1 MVNTIKELLEGL
13 EEDFKINESNFKSI
27 FNSSKVTDHYA
38 IIPTISGIGK
48 AKDLSDK
55 ESKIYNLIKDKLLA
69 SCSDNL
75 KESSRK
81 IRYEYDKFNFNASGK
96 TIIDEG
102 YTKYLK
108 AYGKERQE
116 NELPDVKTG
125 DKIKLTSK
133 NISEKFTKAPSHYNE
148 DTLLK
153 AMENAGV
160 ESLDKEIEVERKGLG
175 TPATRA
181 GIIENLIH
189 KDLIRRDKKNLLVT
203 EKGNRL
209 VSIVEDKF
217 KSAETTSEWEMKL
230 AKISS
235 GAVDK
240 EDFLRE
246 IEDSIR
252 ELVDRYRRSGGG
264 FSLLKILELFGGIGA
279 IRKAFINLKIP
290 YEVVDYVE
298 IDKACVKSYN
308 ALYGGEY
315 RAKSVVGYKAPNE
328 KIDLIMHGSP
338 CQDFS
343 RIGKKQGGVKNSG
356 TRSSLLFETIR
367 IIKEMKEKPK
377 WIIWENVKGV
387 LDRNMRDSF
396 FIYLKE
402 LESLGYESKYK
413 ILNAMDFGIPQKR
426 ERIFVVS
433 CLGLNNFSFNKLE
446 RKETRPLSEFLE
458 KDVSELYTM
467 TQPYMLKFLNKG
479 IDNSFRGRL
488 KVIKDFSYT
497 ISTKQMR
504 VPNSGIIDIGN
515 GQYRYLTE
523 RECLRLMGFDDSDI
537 DKLEEV
543 HPRRKNC
550 TSSKLYKQAGN
561 SIVVDVLIAII
572 KEIYRMEVGNASK

>member
-1 MVNTIKELLEGL
+1 MN
-13 EEDFKINESNFKSI
+13 
-27 FNSSKVTDHYA
+27 KV
-38 IIPTISGIGK
+38 
-48 AKDLSDK
+48 
-55 ESKIYNLIKDKLLA
+55 
-69 SCSDNL
+69 
-75 KESSRK
+75 
-81 IRYEYDKFNFNASGK
+81 
-96 TIIDEG
+96 
-102 YTKYLK
+102 
-108 AYGKERQE
+108 
-116 NELPDVKTG
+116 
-125 DKIKLTSK
+125 
-133 NISEKFTKAPSHYNE
+133 
-148 DTLLK
+148 
-153 AMENAGV
+153 
-160 ESLDKEIEVERKGLG
+160 
-175 TPATRA
+175 
-181 GIIENLIH
+181 
-189 KDLIRRDKKNLLVT
+189 
-203 EKGNRL
+203 
-209 VSIVEDKF
+209 
-217 KSAETTSEWEMKL
+217 
-230 AKISS
+230 
-235 GAVDK
+235 
-240 EDFLRE
+240 
-246 IEDSIR
+246 
-252 ELVDRYRRSGGG
+252 
-264 FSLLKILELFGGIGA
+264 KILELFGGIGA

-308 ALYGGEY
+308 VLYGEDY
-315 RAKSVVGYKAPNE
+315 KPKSVVGYKAPNE

-367 IIKEMKEKPK
+367 IIKEMKDKPK

-402 LESLGYESKYK
+402 LEDLGYESKYE

-433 CLGLNNFSFNKLE
+433 CLGANSFSFDKLE

-458 KDVSELYTM
+458 KDVSGLYTM

-515 GQYRYLTE
+515 GQHRYLTE
-523 RECLRLMGFDDSDI
+523 KECLRLMGFDNCDI
-537 DKLEEV
+537 DKLEKV

-561 SIVVDVLIAII
+561 SIVVDVLMAII
-572 KEIYRMEVGNASK
+572 KEIHRMEVGNASK

>member
-1 MVNTIKELLEGL
+1 MN
-13 EEDFKINESNFKSI
+13 
-27 FNSSKVTDHYA
+27 KV
-38 IIPTISGIGK
+38 
-48 AKDLSDK
+48 
-55 ESKIYNLIKDKLLA
+55 
-69 SCSDNL
+69 
-75 KESSRK
+75 
-81 IRYEYDKFNFNASGK
+81 
-96 TIIDEG
+96 
-102 YTKYLK
+102 
-108 AYGKERQE
+108 
-116 NELPDVKTG
+116 
-125 DKIKLTSK
+125 
-133 NISEKFTKAPSHYNE
+133 
-148 DTLLK
+148 
-153 AMENAGV
+153 
-160 ESLDKEIEVERKGLG
+160 
-175 TPATRA
+175 
-181 GIIENLIH
+181 
-189 KDLIRRDKKNLLVT
+189 
-203 EKGNRL
+203 
-209 VSIVEDKF
+209 
-217 KSAETTSEWEMKL
+217 
-230 AKISS
+230 
-235 GAVDK
+235 
-240 EDFLRE
+240 
-246 IEDSIR
+246 
-252 ELVDRYRRSGGG
+252 
-264 FSLLKILELFGGIGA
+264 KILELFGGIGA
-279 IRKAFINLKIP
+279 IRKAFINLKIS

-308 ALYGGEY
+308 ALYGEAY
-315 RAKSVVGYKAPNE
+315 KPKSVVGYKAPNE

-367 IIKEMKEKPK
+367 IIKEMKDKPK

-387 LDRNMRDSF
+387 LDRNMRDSL

-402 LESLGYESKYK
+402 LEDLGYESKYE

-433 CLGLNNFSFNKLE
+433 LFGENNFSFNKLE

-479 IDNSFRGRL
+479 IDNSFKGRL

-515 GQYRYLTE
+515 DQYRYLTE

-537 DKLEEV
+537 DKLEKV

-561 SIVVDVLIAII
+561 SIVVDVLMAII
-572 KEIYRMEVGNASK
+572 KEIHRMEVGNASK

>member
-1 MVNTIKELLEGL
+1 MN
-13 EEDFKINESNFKSI
+13 
-27 FNSSKVTDHYA
+27 KV
-38 IIPTISGIGK
+38 
-48 AKDLSDK
+48 
-55 ESKIYNLIKDKLLA
+55 
-69 SCSDNL
+69 
-75 KESSRK
+75 
-81 IRYEYDKFNFNASGK
+81 
-96 TIIDEG
+96 
-102 YTKYLK
+102 
-108 AYGKERQE
+108 
-116 NELPDVKTG
+116 
-125 DKIKLTSK
+125 
-133 NISEKFTKAPSHYNE
+133 
-148 DTLLK
+148 
-153 AMENAGV
+153 
-160 ESLDKEIEVERKGLG
+160 
-175 TPATRA
+175 
-181 GIIENLIH
+181 
-189 KDLIRRDKKNLLVT
+189 
-203 EKGNRL
+203 
-209 VSIVEDKF
+209 
-217 KSAETTSEWEMKL
+217 
-230 AKISS
+230 
-235 GAVDK
+235 
-240 EDFLRE
+240 
-246 IEDSIR
+246 
-252 ELVDRYRRSGGG
+252 
-264 FSLLKILELFGGIGA
+264 KILELFGGIGA

-308 ALYGGEY
+308 ALYGEDY
-315 RAKSVVGYKAPNE
+315 KPKSVVGYKAPNE

-367 IIKEMKEKPK
+367 IINEMKDNPK

-402 LESLGYESKYK
+402 LENLGYESKYE

-433 CLGLNNFSFNKLE
+433 FNKLE

-458 KDVSELYTM
+458 KNVSELYTM

-515 GQYRYLTE
+515 GKYRYLTE

-537 DKLEEV
+537 NKLEEA

-561 SIVVDVLIAII
+561 SIVVDVL
-572 KEIYRMEVGNASK
+572 MELINSILFYK

>member
-1 MVNTIKELLEGL
+1 MN
-13 EEDFKINESNFKSI
+13 
-27 FNSSKVTDHYA
+27 KV
-38 IIPTISGIGK
+38 
-48 AKDLSDK
+48 
-55 ESKIYNLIKDKLLA
+55 
-69 SCSDNL
+69 
-75 KESSRK
+75 
-81 IRYEYDKFNFNASGK
+81 
-96 TIIDEG
+96 
-102 YTKYLK
+102 
-108 AYGKERQE
+108 
-116 NELPDVKTG
+116 
-125 DKIKLTSK
+125 
-133 NISEKFTKAPSHYNE
+133 
-148 DTLLK
+148 
-153 AMENAGV
+153 
-160 ESLDKEIEVERKGLG
+160 
-175 TPATRA
+175 
-181 GIIENLIH
+181 
-189 KDLIRRDKKNLLVT
+189 
-203 EKGNRL
+203 
-209 VSIVEDKF
+209 
-217 KSAETTSEWEMKL
+217 
-230 AKISS
+230 
-235 GAVDK
+235 
-240 EDFLRE
+240 
-246 IEDSIR
+246 
-252 ELVDRYRRSGGG
+252 
-264 FSLLKILELFGGIGA
+264 KILELFGGIGA

-308 ALYGGEY
+308 ALYGEDY
-315 RAKSVVGYKAPNE
+315 KPKSVVGYKAPNE
-328 KIDLIMHGSP
+328 NIDLIMHGRP

-402 LESLGYESKYK
+402 LEDLGYENKYE

-433 CLGLNNFSFNKLE
+433 QFGANNFSFDKLE
-446 RKETRPLSEFLE
+446 RKKSRPLSEFLE
-458 KDVSELYTM
+458 KNVSELYTM
-467 TQPYMLKFLNKG
+467 TQPYMLNFLNKG
-479 IDNSFRGRL
+479 IDNSFKGRL

-537 DKLEEV
+537 NKLEEV

-561 SIVVDVLIAII
+561 SIVVDILMAII
-572 KEIYRMEVGNASK
+572 KEFHRMEVGNASK

>member
-1 MVNTIKELLEGL
+1 MN
-13 EEDFKINESNFKSI
+13 
-27 FNSSKVTDHYA
+27 KV
-38 IIPTISGIGK
+38 
-48 AKDLSDK
+48 
-55 ESKIYNLIKDKLLA
+55 
-69 SCSDNL
+69 
-75 KESSRK
+75 
-81 IRYEYDKFNFNASGK
+81 
-96 TIIDEG
+96 
-102 YTKYLK
+102 
-108 AYGKERQE
+108 
-116 NELPDVKTG
+116 
-125 DKIKLTSK
+125 
-133 NISEKFTKAPSHYNE
+133 
-148 DTLLK
+148 
-153 AMENAGV
+153 
-160 ESLDKEIEVERKGLG
+160 
-175 TPATRA
+175 
-181 GIIENLIH
+181 
-189 KDLIRRDKKNLLVT
+189 
-203 EKGNRL
+203 
-209 VSIVEDKF
+209 
-217 KSAETTSEWEMKL
+217 
-230 AKISS
+230 
-235 GAVDK
+235 
-240 EDFLRE
+240 
-246 IEDSIR
+246 
-252 ELVDRYRRSGGG
+252 
-264 FSLLKILELFGGIGA
+264 KILELFGGIGA

-308 ALYGGEY
+308 ALFGESY
-315 RAKSVVGYKAPNE
+315 KPKSVVGYKAPNE
-328 KIDLIMHGSP
+328 NIDLIMHGSP

-343 RIGKKQGGVKNSG
+343 RIGKKQGGAKNSG

-402 LESLGYESKYK
+402 LENLGYESKYE

-433 CLGLNNFSFNKLE
+433 YLGSNNFSFNKLE

-458 KDVSELYTM
+458 KNVSELYTM

-488 KVIKDFSYT
+488 KVIKAFSYT

-561 SIVVDVLIAII
+561 SIVVDVLMAII
-572 KEIYRMEVGNASK
+572 KEFHRMEVGNASK

>member
-1 MVNTIKELLEGL
+1 MN
-13 EEDFKINESNFKSI
+13 
-27 FNSSKVTDHYA
+27 KV
-38 IIPTISGIGK
+38 
-48 AKDLSDK
+48 
-55 ESKIYNLIKDKLLA
+55 
-69 SCSDNL
+69 
-75 KESSRK
+75 
-81 IRYEYDKFNFNASGK
+81 
-96 TIIDEG
+96 
-102 YTKYLK
+102 
-108 AYGKERQE
+108 
-116 NELPDVKTG
+116 
-125 DKIKLTSK
+125 
-133 NISEKFTKAPSHYNE
+133 
-148 DTLLK
+148 
-153 AMENAGV
+153 
-160 ESLDKEIEVERKGLG
+160 
-175 TPATRA
+175 
-181 GIIENLIH
+181 
-189 KDLIRRDKKNLLVT
+189 
-203 EKGNRL
+203 
-209 VSIVEDKF
+209 
-217 KSAETTSEWEMKL
+217 
-230 AKISS
+230 
-235 GAVDK
+235 
-240 EDFLRE
+240 
-246 IEDSIR
+246 
-252 ELVDRYRRSGGG
+252 
-264 FSLLKILELFGGIGA
+264 KILELFGGIGA

-308 ALYGGEY
+308 ALYGEDY
-315 RAKSVVGYKAPNE
+315 KPKSVVGYKAPNE

-367 IIKEMKEKPK
+367 IIKEMKDKPK

-402 LESLGYESKYK
+402 LENLGYESKYE

-433 CLGLNNFSFNKLE
+433 CLGVNNFSFDKLE
-446 RKETRPLSEFLE
+446 IKETRPLSEFLE

-504 VPNSGIIDIGN
+504 VPNSGVIDIGN

-537 DKLEEV
+537 NKLEEA

-561 SIVVDVLIAII
+561 SIVVDVLMAII
-572 KEIYRMEVGNASK
+572 KEIHRMEVENASK

>member
-1 MVNTIKELLEGL
+1 MNK
-13 EEDFKINESNFKSI
+13 
-27 FNSSKVTDHYA
+27 
-38 IIPTISGIGK
+38 
-48 AKDLSDK
+48 
-55 ESKIYNLIKDKLLA
+55 
-69 SCSDNL
+69 
-75 KESSRK
+75 
-81 IRYEYDKFNFNASGK
+81 
-96 TIIDEG
+96 
-102 YTKYLK
+102 
-108 AYGKERQE
+108 
-116 NELPDVKTG
+116 VKT
-125 DKIKLTSK
+125 
-133 NISEKFTKAPSHYNE
+133 
-148 DTLLK
+148 
-153 AMENAGV
+153 
-160 ESLDKEIEVERKGLG
+160 
-175 TPATRA
+175 
-181 GIIENLIH
+181 
-189 KDLIRRDKKNLLVT
+189 
-203 EKGNRL
+203 
-209 VSIVEDKF
+209 
-217 KSAETTSEWEMKL
+217 
-230 AKISS
+230 
-235 GAVDK
+235 
-240 EDFLRE
+240 
-246 IEDSIR
+246 
-252 ELVDRYRRSGGG
+252 
-264 FSLLKILELFGGIGA
+264 LELFGGVGA

-308 ALYGGEY
+308 ALYGEDY
-315 RAKSVVGYKAPNE
+315 KPKSVVGYKAPNE

-367 IIKEMKEKPK
+367 IIKEMKDKPK

-402 LESLGYESKYK
+402 LENLGYENKYE
-413 ILNAMDFGIPQKR
+413 ILNTMDFGIPQKR

-433 CLGLNNFSFNKLE
+433 CFGANNFSFNKLE

-497 ISTKQMR
+497 ISTKQVR

-515 GQYRYLTE
+515 GHYRYLTE
-523 RECLRLMGFDDSDI
+523 RECLRLMGFDDCDI
-537 DKLEEV
+537 YKLEGI

-561 SIVVDVLIAII
+561 SIVVDILMAII
-572 KEIYRMEVGNASK
+572 KEIHRMEVGNASK

>member
-1 MVNTIKELLEGL
+1 MN
-13 EEDFKINESNFKSI
+13 
-27 FNSSKVTDHYA
+27 KV
-38 IIPTISGIGK
+38 
-48 AKDLSDK
+48 
-55 ESKIYNLIKDKLLA
+55 
-69 SCSDNL
+69 
-75 KESSRK
+75 
-81 IRYEYDKFNFNASGK
+81 
-96 TIIDEG
+96 
-102 YTKYLK
+102 
-108 AYGKERQE
+108 
-116 NELPDVKTG
+116 
-125 DKIKLTSK
+125 
-133 NISEKFTKAPSHYNE
+133 
-148 DTLLK
+148 
-153 AMENAGV
+153 
-160 ESLDKEIEVERKGLG
+160 
-175 TPATRA
+175 
-181 GIIENLIH
+181 
-189 KDLIRRDKKNLLVT
+189 
-203 EKGNRL
+203 
-209 VSIVEDKF
+209 
-217 KSAETTSEWEMKL
+217 
-230 AKISS
+230 
-235 GAVDK
+235 
-240 EDFLRE
+240 
-246 IEDSIR
+246 
-252 ELVDRYRRSGGG
+252 
-264 FSLLKILELFGGIGA
+264 KILELFGGIGA

-308 ALYGGEY
+308 ALYGEDY
-315 RAKSVVGYKAPNE
+315 KPKSVVGYKAPNE

-387 LDRNMRDSF
+387 LDRNMRGSF

-402 LESLGYESKYK
+402 LENLGYESKYE

-433 CLGLNNFSFNKLE
+433 YLGSNNFSFNKLE
-446 RKETRPLSEFLE
+446 SKETRPLSEFLE

-479 IDNSFRGRL
+479 INNSFRGRL

-515 GQYRYLTE
+515 GKYRYLTE
-523 RECLRLMGFDDSDI
+523 RECLRLMGFDDSYI

-543 HPRRKNC
+543 HPKRKNC

-561 SIVVDVLIAII
+561 SIVVDVLMAII
-572 KEIYRMEVGNASK
+572 KEILRMEVGNASK

>member
-1 MVNTIKELLEGL
+1 MN
-13 EEDFKINESNFKSI
+13 
-27 FNSSKVTDHYA
+27 KV
-38 IIPTISGIGK
+38 
-48 AKDLSDK
+48 
-55 ESKIYNLIKDKLLA
+55 
-69 SCSDNL
+69 
-75 KESSRK
+75 
-81 IRYEYDKFNFNASGK
+81 
-96 TIIDEG
+96 
-102 YTKYLK
+102 
-108 AYGKERQE
+108 
-116 NELPDVKTG
+116 
-125 DKIKLTSK
+125 
-133 NISEKFTKAPSHYNE
+133 
-148 DTLLK
+148 
-153 AMENAGV
+153 
-160 ESLDKEIEVERKGLG
+160 
-175 TPATRA
+175 
-181 GIIENLIH
+181 
-189 KDLIRRDKKNLLVT
+189 
-203 EKGNRL
+203 
-209 VSIVEDKF
+209 
-217 KSAETTSEWEMKL
+217 
-230 AKISS
+230 
-235 GAVDK
+235 
-240 EDFLRE
+240 
-246 IEDSIR
+246 
-252 ELVDRYRRSGGG
+252 
-264 FSLLKILELFGGIGA
+264 KILELFGGIGA

-290 YEVVDYVE
+290 YEVVDCVE

-308 ALYGGEY
+308 ALYGESY
-315 RAKSVVGYKAPNE
+315 KPKSVVGYKAPNE

-402 LESLGYESKYK
+402 LEILGYESKYE

-433 CLGLNNFSFNKLE
+433 CLGKNKFSFNKLE

-458 KDVSELYTM
+458 KNVSELYTM

-479 IDNSFRGRL
+479 IDNSFKGRL

-523 RECLRLMGFDDSDI
+523 RECLRLMGFNDNDI

-561 SIVVDVLIAII
+561 SIVVDILMAII
-572 KEIYRMEVGNASK
+572 KEIHRMEVGNASK

>member
-1 MVNTIKELLEGL
+1 MN
-13 EEDFKINESNFKSI
+13 
-27 FNSSKVTDHYA
+27 KV
-38 IIPTISGIGK
+38 
-48 AKDLSDK
+48 
-55 ESKIYNLIKDKLLA
+55 
-69 SCSDNL
+69 
-75 KESSRK
+75 
-81 IRYEYDKFNFNASGK
+81 
-96 TIIDEG
+96 
-102 YTKYLK
+102 
-108 AYGKERQE
+108 
-116 NELPDVKTG
+116 
-125 DKIKLTSK
+125 
-133 NISEKFTKAPSHYNE
+133 
-148 DTLLK
+148 
-153 AMENAGV
+153 
-160 ESLDKEIEVERKGLG
+160 
-175 TPATRA
+175 
-181 GIIENLIH
+181 
-189 KDLIRRDKKNLLVT
+189 
-203 EKGNRL
+203 
-209 VSIVEDKF
+209 
-217 KSAETTSEWEMKL
+217 
-230 AKISS
+230 
-235 GAVDK
+235 
-240 EDFLRE
+240 
-246 IEDSIR
+246 
-252 ELVDRYRRSGGG
+252 
-264 FSLLKILELFGGIGA
+264 KILELFGGIGA

-298 IDKACVKSYN
+298 IDKTCVKSYN
-308 ALYGGEY
+308 ALYGENY
-315 RAKSVVGYKAPNE
+315 KPKSVVGYKAPNE

-396 FIYLKE
+396 FIYLKK
-402 LESLGYESKYK
+402 LESLGYESKYA

-433 CLGLNNFSFNKLE
+433 CLGVNSFSFNKLE

-488 KVIKDFSYT
+488 KVIKAFSFT

-515 GQYRYLTE
+515 SQYRYLTE

-537 DKLEEV
+537 NKLEEV

-561 SIVVDVLIAII
+561 SIVVDVLMAII
-572 KEIYRMEVGNASK
+572 KEFHRMEVGNASK

>member
-1 MVNTIKELLEGL
+1 MN
-13 EEDFKINESNFKSI
+13 
-27 FNSSKVTDHYA
+27 KV
-38 IIPTISGIGK
+38 
-48 AKDLSDK
+48 
-55 ESKIYNLIKDKLLA
+55 
-69 SCSDNL
+69 
-75 KESSRK
+75 
-81 IRYEYDKFNFNASGK
+81 
-96 TIIDEG
+96 
-102 YTKYLK
+102 
-108 AYGKERQE
+108 
-116 NELPDVKTG
+116 
-125 DKIKLTSK
+125 
-133 NISEKFTKAPSHYNE
+133 
-148 DTLLK
+148 
-153 AMENAGV
+153 
-160 ESLDKEIEVERKGLG
+160 
-175 TPATRA
+175 
-181 GIIENLIH
+181 
-189 KDLIRRDKKNLLVT
+189 
-203 EKGNRL
+203 
-209 VSIVEDKF
+209 
-217 KSAETTSEWEMKL
+217 
-230 AKISS
+230 
-235 GAVDK
+235 
-240 EDFLRE
+240 
-246 IEDSIR
+246 
-252 ELVDRYRRSGGG
+252 
-264 FSLLKILELFGGIGA
+264 KILELFGGIGA

-308 ALYGGEY
+308 ALYGEGY
-315 RAKSVVGYKAPNE
+315 KAKSVVGYKAPNE

-367 IIKEMKEKPK
+367 IIKEMKDKPK

-402 LESLGYESKYK
+402 LENLGYESKYE

-433 CLGLNNFSFNKLE
+433 CLEANNFSFDKLG
-446 RKETRPLSEFLE
+446 RKETNPLSEFLE

-561 SIVVDVLIAII
+561 SIVVDVLMVII
-572 KEIYRMEVGNASK
+572 KEIHRMEVGNASK

>member
-1 MVNTIKELLEGL
+1 MN
-13 EEDFKINESNFKSI
+13 
-27 FNSSKVTDHYA
+27 KV
-38 IIPTISGIGK
+38 
-48 AKDLSDK
+48 
-55 ESKIYNLIKDKLLA
+55 
-69 SCSDNL
+69 
-75 KESSRK
+75 
-81 IRYEYDKFNFNASGK
+81 
-96 TIIDEG
+96 
-102 YTKYLK
+102 
-108 AYGKERQE
+108 
-116 NELPDVKTG
+116 
-125 DKIKLTSK
+125 
-133 NISEKFTKAPSHYNE
+133 
-148 DTLLK
+148 
-153 AMENAGV
+153 
-160 ESLDKEIEVERKGLG
+160 
-175 TPATRA
+175 
-181 GIIENLIH
+181 
-189 KDLIRRDKKNLLVT
+189 
-203 EKGNRL
+203 
-209 VSIVEDKF
+209 
-217 KSAETTSEWEMKL
+217 
-230 AKISS
+230 
-235 GAVDK
+235 
-240 EDFLRE
+240 
-246 IEDSIR
+246 
-252 ELVDRYRRSGGG
+252 
-264 FSLLKILELFGGIGA
+264 KILELFGGIGA

-308 ALYGGEY
+308 ELYGEDY
-315 RAKSVVGYKAPNE
+315 KPKSVVGYKVPNE
-328 KIDLIMHGSP
+328 NIDLIMHGSP

-402 LESLGYESKYK
+402 LENLGYESKYE

-433 CLGLNNFSFNKLE
+433 CLGANNFSFNKLE
-446 RKETRPLSEFLE
+446 SKETRPLSDFLE
-458 KDVSELYTM
+458 KDISELYTM

-515 GQYRYLTE
+515 GKYRYLTE

-561 SIVVDVLIAII
+561 SIVVDILMAITKVL
-572 KEIYRMEVGNASK
+572 M

>member
-1 MVNTIKELLEGL
+1 MN
-13 EEDFKINESNFKSI
+13 
-27 FNSSKVTDHYA
+27 KV
-38 IIPTISGIGK
+38 
-48 AKDLSDK
+48 
-55 ESKIYNLIKDKLLA
+55 
-69 SCSDNL
+69 
-75 KESSRK
+75 
-81 IRYEYDKFNFNASGK
+81 
-96 TIIDEG
+96 
-102 YTKYLK
+102 
-108 AYGKERQE
+108 
-116 NELPDVKTG
+116 
-125 DKIKLTSK
+125 
-133 NISEKFTKAPSHYNE
+133 
-148 DTLLK
+148 
-153 AMENAGV
+153 
-160 ESLDKEIEVERKGLG
+160 
-175 TPATRA
+175 
-181 GIIENLIH
+181 
-189 KDLIRRDKKNLLVT
+189 
-203 EKGNRL
+203 
-209 VSIVEDKF
+209 
-217 KSAETTSEWEMKL
+217 
-230 AKISS
+230 
-235 GAVDK
+235 
-240 EDFLRE
+240 
-246 IEDSIR
+246 
-252 ELVDRYRRSGGG
+252 
-264 FSLLKILELFGGIGA
+264 KILELFGGIGA

-308 ALYGGEY
+308 ALYGEDY
-315 RAKSVVGYKAPNE
+315 KSKSVVGYKAPNE

-343 RIGKKQGGVKNSG
+343 RIGKKQGGAKNSG

-387 LDRNMRDSF
+387 LDRNMKDSF

-402 LESLGYESKYK
+402 LENLGYESKYE
-413 ILNAMDFGIPQKR
+413 ILNAIDFGIPQKR

-433 CLGLNNFSFNKLE
+433 CLGANNFSFNKLK
-446 RKETRPLSEFLE
+446 RIETSPLSEFLE

-561 SIVVDVLIAII
+561 SIVVDVLMVII
-572 KEIYRMEVGNASK
+572 KEIHRMEVGNASK

>member
-1 MVNTIKELLEGL
+1 MN
-13 EEDFKINESNFKSI
+13 
-27 FNSSKVTDHYA
+27 KV
-38 IIPTISGIGK
+38 
-48 AKDLSDK
+48 
-55 ESKIYNLIKDKLLA
+55 
-69 SCSDNL
+69 
-75 KESSRK
+75 
-81 IRYEYDKFNFNASGK
+81 
-96 TIIDEG
+96 
-102 YTKYLK
+102 
-108 AYGKERQE
+108 
-116 NELPDVKTG
+116 
-125 DKIKLTSK
+125 
-133 NISEKFTKAPSHYNE
+133 
-148 DTLLK
+148 
-153 AMENAGV
+153 
-160 ESLDKEIEVERKGLG
+160 
-175 TPATRA
+175 
-181 GIIENLIH
+181 
-189 KDLIRRDKKNLLVT
+189 
-203 EKGNRL
+203 
-209 VSIVEDKF
+209 
-217 KSAETTSEWEMKL
+217 
-230 AKISS
+230 
-235 GAVDK
+235 
-240 EDFLRE
+240 
-246 IEDSIR
+246 
-252 ELVDRYRRSGGG
+252 
-264 FSLLKILELFGGIGA
+264 KILELFGGIGA

-308 ALYGGEY
+308 ALFGESY
-315 RAKSVVGYKAPNE
+315 KPKSVVGYKAPNE

-402 LESLGYESKYK
+402 LEDLGYESKYD

-433 CLGLNNFSFNKLE
+433 CLEKNNFSFNKLE

-479 IDNSFRGRL
+479 IDNSFKGRL

-537 DKLEEV
+537 DKLEEA

-561 SIVVDVLIAII
+561 SIVVDILMCII
-572 KEIYRMEVGNASK
+572 SSIMHVSVNLLL

>member
-1 MVNTIKELLEGL
+1 MN
-13 EEDFKINESNFKSI
+13 
-27 FNSSKVTDHYA
+27 KV
-38 IIPTISGIGK
+38 
-48 AKDLSDK
+48 
-55 ESKIYNLIKDKLLA
+55 
-69 SCSDNL
+69 
-75 KESSRK
+75 
-81 IRYEYDKFNFNASGK
+81 
-96 TIIDEG
+96 
-102 YTKYLK
+102 
-108 AYGKERQE
+108 
-116 NELPDVKTG
+116 
-125 DKIKLTSK
+125 
-133 NISEKFTKAPSHYNE
+133 
-148 DTLLK
+148 
-153 AMENAGV
+153 
-160 ESLDKEIEVERKGLG
+160 
-175 TPATRA
+175 
-181 GIIENLIH
+181 
-189 KDLIRRDKKNLLVT
+189 
-203 EKGNRL
+203 
-209 VSIVEDKF
+209 
-217 KSAETTSEWEMKL
+217 
-230 AKISS
+230 
-235 GAVDK
+235 
-240 EDFLRE
+240 
-246 IEDSIR
+246 
-252 ELVDRYRRSGGG
+252 
-264 FSLLKILELFGGIGA
+264 KILELFGGIGA
-279 IRKAFINLKIP
+279 IRKAFINLKIS

-308 ALYGGEY
+308 ALYGEAY
-315 RAKSVVGYKAPNE
+315 KPKSVVGYKAPNE

-367 IIKEMKEKPK
+367 IIKEMKDKPK

-387 LDRNMRDSF
+387 LDRNMRDSL

-402 LESLGYESKYK
+402 LEDLGYESKYE

-433 CLGLNNFSFNKLE
+433 LFGENNFSFNKLE

-479 IDNSFRGRL
+479 IDNSFKGRL

-515 GQYRYLTE
+515 GRYRYLTE

-537 DKLEEV
+537 DKLEKV

-561 SIVVDVLIAII
+561 SIVVDVLMAII
-572 KEIYRMEVGNASK
+572 KEIHRMEVGNASK

>member
-1 MVNTIKELLEGL
+1 MN
-13 EEDFKINESNFKSI
+13 
-27 FNSSKVTDHYA
+27 KV
-38 IIPTISGIGK
+38 
-48 AKDLSDK
+48 
-55 ESKIYNLIKDKLLA
+55 
-69 SCSDNL
+69 
-75 KESSRK
+75 
-81 IRYEYDKFNFNASGK
+81 
-96 TIIDEG
+96 
-102 YTKYLK
+102 
-108 AYGKERQE
+108 
-116 NELPDVKTG
+116 
-125 DKIKLTSK
+125 
-133 NISEKFTKAPSHYNE
+133 
-148 DTLLK
+148 
-153 AMENAGV
+153 
-160 ESLDKEIEVERKGLG
+160 
-175 TPATRA
+175 
-181 GIIENLIH
+181 
-189 KDLIRRDKKNLLVT
+189 
-203 EKGNRL
+203 
-209 VSIVEDKF
+209 
-217 KSAETTSEWEMKL
+217 
-230 AKISS
+230 
-235 GAVDK
+235 
-240 EDFLRE
+240 
-246 IEDSIR
+246 
-252 ELVDRYRRSGGG
+252 
-264 FSLLKILELFGGIGA
+264 KILELFGGIGA

-308 ALYGGEY
+308 ALYGEDY
-315 RAKSVVGYKAPNE
+315 KAKSVVRYKAPNE

-402 LESLGYESKYK
+402 LENLGYENKYE

-433 CLGLNNFSFNKLE
+433 YLGENNFSFNKLE
-446 RKETRPLSEFLE
+446 RKKTRPLSEFLE

-515 GQYRYLTE
+515 GKYRYLTE

-537 DKLEEV
+537 NKLEEV

-561 SIVVDVLIAII
+561 SIVVDVLMVII
-572 KEIYRMEVGNASK
+572 KEIHRMEVENASK

>member
-1 MVNTIKELLEGL
+1 MN
-13 EEDFKINESNFKSI
+13 
-27 FNSSKVTDHYA
+27 KV
-38 IIPTISGIGK
+38 
-48 AKDLSDK
+48 
-55 ESKIYNLIKDKLLA
+55 
-69 SCSDNL
+69 
-75 KESSRK
+75 
-81 IRYEYDKFNFNASGK
+81 
-96 TIIDEG
+96 
-102 YTKYLK
+102 
-108 AYGKERQE
+108 
-116 NELPDVKTG
+116 
-125 DKIKLTSK
+125 
-133 NISEKFTKAPSHYNE
+133 
-148 DTLLK
+148 
-153 AMENAGV
+153 
-160 ESLDKEIEVERKGLG
+160 
-175 TPATRA
+175 
-181 GIIENLIH
+181 
-189 KDLIRRDKKNLLVT
+189 
-203 EKGNRL
+203 
-209 VSIVEDKF
+209 
-217 KSAETTSEWEMKL
+217 
-230 AKISS
+230 
-235 GAVDK
+235 
-240 EDFLRE
+240 
-246 IEDSIR
+246 
-252 ELVDRYRRSGGG
+252 
-264 FSLLKILELFGGIGA
+264 KILELFGGIGA

-308 ALYGGEY
+308 ALYGESY
-315 RAKSVVGYKAPNE
+315 KPKSVVGYKAPNE

-343 RIGKKQGGVKNSG
+343 RIGKKQGGAKNSG

-402 LESLGYESKYK
+402 LENLGYESKYE

-433 CLGLNNFSFNKLE
+433 YLGSNNFSFNKLE
-446 RKETRPLSEFLE
+446 SKETRPLSEFLE
-458 KDVSELYTM
+458 KNVSELYTM

-479 IDNSFRGRL
+479 IDNSFKGRL

-523 RECLRLMGFDDSDI
+523 RECLRLMGFYESDI
-537 DKLEEV
+537 DKLEEA

-561 SIVVDVLIAII
+561 SIVVDVLMAII
-572 KEIYRMEVGNASK
+572 KEIHRTEVGNASK

>member
-1 MVNTIKELLEGL
+1 MN
-13 EEDFKINESNFKSI
+13 
-27 FNSSKVTDHYA
+27 KV
-38 IIPTISGIGK
+38 
-48 AKDLSDK
+48 
-55 ESKIYNLIKDKLLA
+55 
-69 SCSDNL
+69 
-75 KESSRK
+75 
-81 IRYEYDKFNFNASGK
+81 
-96 TIIDEG
+96 
-102 YTKYLK
+102 
-108 AYGKERQE
+108 
-116 NELPDVKTG
+116 
-125 DKIKLTSK
+125 
-133 NISEKFTKAPSHYNE
+133 
-148 DTLLK
+148 
-153 AMENAGV
+153 
-160 ESLDKEIEVERKGLG
+160 
-175 TPATRA
+175 
-181 GIIENLIH
+181 
-189 KDLIRRDKKNLLVT
+189 
-203 EKGNRL
+203 
-209 VSIVEDKF
+209 
-217 KSAETTSEWEMKL
+217 
-230 AKISS
+230 
-235 GAVDK
+235 
-240 EDFLRE
+240 
-246 IEDSIR
+246 
-252 ELVDRYRRSGGG
+252 
-264 FSLLKILELFGGIGA
+264 KILELFGGIGA

-308 ALYGGEY
+308 ALYGESY
-315 RAKSVVGYKAPNE
+315 KPKSVVGYKAPNE

-402 LESLGYESKYK
+402 LENLGYESKYE

-433 CLGLNNFSFNKLE
+433 YLGSNNFSFNKLE

-458 KDVSELYTM
+458 NDVSELYTM
-467 TQPYMLKFLNKG
+467 TQPYMLKFLNKS

-515 GQYRYLTE
+515 GKYRYLTE
-523 RECLRLMGFDDSDI
+523 RECLRLMGFDDIDI
-537 DKLEEV
+537 NKLEEA

-561 SIVVDVLIAII
+561 SIVVDVLMAII
-572 KEIYRMEVGNASK
+572 KEIHRMEVGNASK

>member
-1 MVNTIKELLEGL
+1 MN
-13 EEDFKINESNFKSI
+13 
-27 FNSSKVTDHYA
+27 KV
-38 IIPTISGIGK
+38 
-48 AKDLSDK
+48 
-55 ESKIYNLIKDKLLA
+55 
-69 SCSDNL
+69 
-75 KESSRK
+75 
-81 IRYEYDKFNFNASGK
+81 
-96 TIIDEG
+96 
-102 YTKYLK
+102 
-108 AYGKERQE
+108 
-116 NELPDVKTG
+116 
-125 DKIKLTSK
+125 
-133 NISEKFTKAPSHYNE
+133 
-148 DTLLK
+148 
-153 AMENAGV
+153 
-160 ESLDKEIEVERKGLG
+160 
-175 TPATRA
+175 
-181 GIIENLIH
+181 
-189 KDLIRRDKKNLLVT
+189 
-203 EKGNRL
+203 
-209 VSIVEDKF
+209 
-217 KSAETTSEWEMKL
+217 
-230 AKISS
+230 
-235 GAVDK
+235 
-240 EDFLRE
+240 
-246 IEDSIR
+246 
-252 ELVDRYRRSGGG
+252 
-264 FSLLKILELFGGIGA
+264 KILELFGGIGA
-279 IRKAFINLKIP
+279 IRKAFINLKTP

-308 ALYGGEY
+308 AIYGESY
-315 RAKSVVGYKAPNE
+315 KPKSVVGYKAPDE

-402 LESLGYESKYK
+402 LDNLGYESKYE

-433 CLGLNNFSFNKLE
+433 YLGANNFSFDKLK

-479 IDNSFRGRL
+479 INNSFRGRL

-515 GQYRYLTE
+515 GHYRYLTE

-561 SIVVDVLIAII
+561 SILVDVLMAII
-572 KEIYRMEVGNASK
+572 KEIHRTEVGNASK

>member
-1 MVNTIKELLEGL
+1 MN
-13 EEDFKINESNFKSI
+13 
-27 FNSSKVTDHYA
+27 KV
-38 IIPTISGIGK
+38 
-48 AKDLSDK
+48 
-55 ESKIYNLIKDKLLA
+55 
-69 SCSDNL
+69 
-75 KESSRK
+75 
-81 IRYEYDKFNFNASGK
+81 
-96 TIIDEG
+96 
-102 YTKYLK
+102 
-108 AYGKERQE
+108 
-116 NELPDVKTG
+116 
-125 DKIKLTSK
+125 
-133 NISEKFTKAPSHYNE
+133 
-148 DTLLK
+148 
-153 AMENAGV
+153 
-160 ESLDKEIEVERKGLG
+160 
-175 TPATRA
+175 
-181 GIIENLIH
+181 
-189 KDLIRRDKKNLLVT
+189 
-203 EKGNRL
+203 
-209 VSIVEDKF
+209 
-217 KSAETTSEWEMKL
+217 
-230 AKISS
+230 
-235 GAVDK
+235 
-240 EDFLRE
+240 
-246 IEDSIR
+246 
-252 ELVDRYRRSGGG
+252 
-264 FSLLKILELFGGIGA
+264 KILELFGGIGA

-308 ALYGGEY
+308 ALYEENY
-315 RAKSVVGYKAPNE
+315 KPKSVVGYKAPNE

-402 LESLGYESKYK
+402 LESLGYKSKYE

-433 CLGLNNFSFNKLE
+433 LFGENNFSFNKLE
-446 RKETRPLSEFLE
+446 RKETRALSEFLE
-458 KDVSELYTM
+458 NNVSELYTM

-479 IDNSFRGRL
+479 IDNTFRGRL

-515 GQYRYLTE
+515 DQYRYLTE

-537 DKLEEV
+537 DKLEEI
-543 HPRRKNC
+543 HPRRKKC

-561 SIVVDVLIAII
+561 SIVVDVLMAII
-572 KEIYRMEVGNASK
+572 REIY

>member
-1 MVNTIKELLEGL
+1 MN
-13 EEDFKINESNFKSI
+13 
-27 FNSSKVTDHYA
+27 KV
-38 IIPTISGIGK
+38 
-48 AKDLSDK
+48 
-55 ESKIYNLIKDKLLA
+55 
-69 SCSDNL
+69 
-75 KESSRK
+75 
-81 IRYEYDKFNFNASGK
+81 
-96 TIIDEG
+96 
-102 YTKYLK
+102 
-108 AYGKERQE
+108 
-116 NELPDVKTG
+116 
-125 DKIKLTSK
+125 
-133 NISEKFTKAPSHYNE
+133 
-148 DTLLK
+148 
-153 AMENAGV
+153 
-160 ESLDKEIEVERKGLG
+160 
-175 TPATRA
+175 
-181 GIIENLIH
+181 
-189 KDLIRRDKKNLLVT
+189 
-203 EKGNRL
+203 
-209 VSIVEDKF
+209 
-217 KSAETTSEWEMKL
+217 
-230 AKISS
+230 
-235 GAVDK
+235 
-240 EDFLRE
+240 
-246 IEDSIR
+246 
-252 ELVDRYRRSGGG
+252 
-264 FSLLKILELFGGIGA
+264 KILELFGGIGA

-308 ALYGGEY
+308 ALYGESY
-315 RAKSVVGYKAPNE
+315 KPKSVVGYKAPNE

-377 WIIWENVKGV
+377 WIIWENVRGV

-402 LESLGYESKYK
+402 LENLGYESKYE

-426 ERIFVVS
+426 ERIFVAS
-433 CLGLNNFSFNKLE
+433 CRGKNNFSFNKLE

-467 TQPYMLKFLNKG
+467 TQPYMLNFLNKG
-479 IDNSFRGRL
+479 IDNSFKGRL

-515 GQYRYLTE
+515 GKYRYLTE

-561 SIVVDVLIAII
+561 SIVVDVLMAII
-572 KEIYRMEVGNASK
+572 KEIHRMEVGNASK

>member
-1 MVNTIKELLEGL
+1 MN
-13 EEDFKINESNFKSI
+13 
-27 FNSSKVTDHYA
+27 KV
-38 IIPTISGIGK
+38 
-48 AKDLSDK
+48 
-55 ESKIYNLIKDKLLA
+55 
-69 SCSDNL
+69 
-75 KESSRK
+75 
-81 IRYEYDKFNFNASGK
+81 
-96 TIIDEG
+96 
-102 YTKYLK
+102 
-108 AYGKERQE
+108 
-116 NELPDVKTG
+116 
-125 DKIKLTSK
+125 
-133 NISEKFTKAPSHYNE
+133 
-148 DTLLK
+148 
-153 AMENAGV
+153 
-160 ESLDKEIEVERKGLG
+160 
-175 TPATRA
+175 
-181 GIIENLIH
+181 
-189 KDLIRRDKKNLLVT
+189 
-203 EKGNRL
+203 
-209 VSIVEDKF
+209 
-217 KSAETTSEWEMKL
+217 
-230 AKISS
+230 
-235 GAVDK
+235 
-240 EDFLRE
+240 
-246 IEDSIR
+246 
-252 ELVDRYRRSGGG
+252 
-264 FSLLKILELFGGIGA
+264 KILELFGGIGA

-308 ALYGGEY
+308 ALYGEGY
-315 RAKSVVGYKAPNE
+315 KPKSVVGYKAPNE

-343 RIGKKQGGVKNSG
+343 RIGKKQGGAKNSG

-387 LDRNMRDSF
+387 LDRNMKDSF

-402 LESLGYESKYK
+402 LENLGYESKYE
-413 ILNAMDFGIPQKR
+413 ILNAIDFGIPQKR

-433 CLGLNNFSFNKLE
+433 CLGANNFSFNKLK
-446 RKETRPLSEFLE
+446 RIETSPLSEFLE

-561 SIVVDVLIAII
+561 SIVVDVLMVII
-572 KEIYRMEVGNASK
+572 KEIHRMEVGNASK

>member
-1 MVNTIKELLEGL
+1 MN
-13 EEDFKINESNFKSI
+13 
-27 FNSSKVTDHYA
+27 KV
-38 IIPTISGIGK
+38 
-48 AKDLSDK
+48 
-55 ESKIYNLIKDKLLA
+55 
-69 SCSDNL
+69 
-75 KESSRK
+75 
-81 IRYEYDKFNFNASGK
+81 
-96 TIIDEG
+96 
-102 YTKYLK
+102 
-108 AYGKERQE
+108 
-116 NELPDVKTG
+116 
-125 DKIKLTSK
+125 
-133 NISEKFTKAPSHYNE
+133 
-148 DTLLK
+148 
-153 AMENAGV
+153 
-160 ESLDKEIEVERKGLG
+160 
-175 TPATRA
+175 
-181 GIIENLIH
+181 
-189 KDLIRRDKKNLLVT
+189 
-203 EKGNRL
+203 
-209 VSIVEDKF
+209 
-217 KSAETTSEWEMKL
+217 
-230 AKISS
+230 
-235 GAVDK
+235 
-240 EDFLRE
+240 
-246 IEDSIR
+246 
-252 ELVDRYRRSGGG
+252 
-264 FSLLKILELFGGIGA
+264 KILELFGGIGA

-308 ALYGGEY
+308 ALYGEDY
-315 RAKSVVGYKAPNE
+315 KPKSVVGYKAPNE

-367 IIKEMKEKPK
+367 IIKEMKDKPK

-402 LESLGYESKYK
+402 LEDLGYESKYE

-433 CLGLNNFSFNKLE
+433 CLGANYFSFNKLE

-458 KDVSELYTM
+458 NYVSELYTM

-523 RECLRLMGFDDSDI
+523 RECLRLMGFDDCDI
-537 DKLEEV
+537 DKLEEA

-550 TSSKLYKQAGN
+550 TSNKLYKQSGN
-561 SIVVDVLIAII
+561 SIVVNILMAII
-572 KEIYRMEVGNASK
+572 KEIHRMEVGNASK

>member
-1 MVNTIKELLEGL
+1 MN
-13 EEDFKINESNFKSI
+13 
-27 FNSSKVTDHYA
+27 KV
-38 IIPTISGIGK
+38 
-48 AKDLSDK
+48 
-55 ESKIYNLIKDKLLA
+55 
-69 SCSDNL
+69 
-75 KESSRK
+75 
-81 IRYEYDKFNFNASGK
+81 
-96 TIIDEG
+96 
-102 YTKYLK
+102 
-108 AYGKERQE
+108 
-116 NELPDVKTG
+116 
-125 DKIKLTSK
+125 
-133 NISEKFTKAPSHYNE
+133 
-148 DTLLK
+148 
-153 AMENAGV
+153 
-160 ESLDKEIEVERKGLG
+160 
-175 TPATRA
+175 
-181 GIIENLIH
+181 
-189 KDLIRRDKKNLLVT
+189 
-203 EKGNRL
+203 
-209 VSIVEDKF
+209 
-217 KSAETTSEWEMKL
+217 
-230 AKISS
+230 
-235 GAVDK
+235 
-240 EDFLRE
+240 
-246 IEDSIR
+246 
-252 ELVDRYRRSGGG
+252 
-264 FSLLKILELFGGIGA
+264 KILELFGGIGA

-298 IDKACVKSYN
+298 VDKACVKSYN
-308 ALYGGEY
+308 ALYGEDY
-315 RAKSVVGYKAPNE
+315 KPKSVVGYKAPNE

-402 LESLGYESKYK
+402 LENLGYESKYE

-433 CLGLNNFSFNKLE
+433 YLGSNNFSFNKLE
-446 RKETRPLSEFLE
+446 RKETRPLSDFLE

-467 TQPYMLKFLNKG
+467 TQPYMLKFLNKS

-515 GQYRYLTE
+515 GKYRYLTE
-523 RECLRLMGFDDSDI
+523 RECLRLMDFDDIDI
-537 DKLEEV
+537 NKLEEV

-561 SIVVDVLIAII
+561 SSVVDVLMAII
-572 KEIYRMEVGNASK
+572 KEIHRMEVGNASK